1 MTPLPAQFLR
11 ALEGQDEL
19 VVSSRE
25 GSTERSVHV
34 WFVLAPPGV
43 LYLFGDPF
51 SYRARRWRADPW
63 VRVRV
68 PGGEATL
75 ESRVQ
80 FVRADELTPEL
91 VDAVVERWGMWGAV
105 TPEGLRRM
113 VADGAIALV
122 RVEGSSASPG

>member
-1 MTPLPAQFLR
+1 M
-11 ALEGQDEL
+11 
-19 VVSSRE
+19 
-25 GSTERSVHV
+25 
-34 WFVLAPPGV
+34 APPGV

-51 SYRARRWRADPW
+51 SFRARRWRTDAW
-63 VRVRV
+63 VRVSL
-68 PGGEATL
+68 PAAGAML
-75 ESRVQ
+75 ESRVH

-122 RVEGSSASPG
+122 RVEGSSAYPG